1 MIMSERKN
9 ILMGRKA
16 HTGIQHFRGLMLE
29 KGLDMSYSEAASFLA
44 EWGYRMLVHED
55 SGKPELNSESTM
67 RNVQAFVM
75 KYREDH

>member
-16 HTGIQHFRGLMLE
+16 HISIQHFRGLMLG
-29 KGLDMSYSEAASFLA
+29 KGLDMTYSEAASFLA
-44 EWGYRMLVHED
+44 EWGFGMLVHED
-55 SGKPELNSESTM
+55 TGKPELNSESTL
-67 RNVQAFVM
+67 RNVQAFVI